1 MTARKLCGNFQK
13 SQKKVV
19 PFISVKLLTIIFL
32 FSVTIHLDAQTNDKQ
47 QIFLEVE
54 SGDYNSF
61 SAMQDEA
68 GVKVDVYRSYSTT
81 PVAKDQERI
90 HFIEA
95 WTATEAW
102 KALSDQ
108 EQRVYLES
116 LVAPIENILAG
127 GVEII
132 SWGVNNLETDQR
144 ADYDF
149 FATWSFPSQESVRGF
164 EQAVASSNW
173 YKYFLQVNMSGE
185 ASTPPAVM
193 EFLIAQ

>member
-1 MTARKLCGNFQK
+1 MKNHVSLF
-13 SQKKVV
+13 
-19 PFISVKLLTIIFL
+19 FLTMIFL
-32 FSVTIHLDAQTNDKQ
+32 FSVTIHLDAQINNKQ

-68 GVKVDVYRSYSTT
+68 GVKVDVYQNYGTP
-81 PVAKDQERI
+81 PVAKDQQRI

-95 WTATEAW
+95 WTATDAW

-108 EQRVYLES
+108 EQLAYLES
-116 LVAPIENILAG
+116 LAAPIESILAG

-149 FATWSFPSQESVRGF
+149 FALWSFPNAESVKSF
-164 EQAVASSNW
+164 EQAVAGSGW

-185 ASTPPAVM
+185 ASTPAVVM
-193 EFLIAQ
+193 KFLIAQ